1 MAFARETD
9 MNARICILFSFSLL
23 TVLAAPFIGYDII
36 SPAEIIGGD
45 DASVFWLLRV
55 PRTVMAFLTGAAL
68 SLCGTIF
75 QATFRNPLAT
85 PYTLGIASG
94 ASLGTAVFY
103 ILSVHF
109 VGGSVLFSFL
119 GAVLSAGIVLLAG
132 SCGSSILLAGVAL
145 NFTFSAIVVF
155 IQYIS
160 SFANSLRLIR
170 FMLGG
175 LETASVASLT
185 ITLPI
190 VILFF
195 IIVMTY
201 RRELD
206 IISQGDEFALSRG
219 VNLNTVKLIFYI
231 VTSLVLGVVVSI
243 AGPIGFVGMM
253 APHIMRLL
261 IGTSH
266 MKLVPV
272 AFAFG
277 GAFLTR
283 CDTFARIV
291 IFPAEIPVG
300 AITAMLGGPFFIFLL
315 IKNKR
320 SAVI

>member
-1 MAFARETD
+1 
-9 MNARICILFSFSLL
+9 MNIRIAVLLSVSLL
-23 TVLAAPFIGYDII
+23 VLLSAPFIGHEII
-36 SPAEIIGGD
+36 SPVEISAGS
-45 DASVFWLLRV
+45 DAGVFWLIRV
-55 PRTVMAFLTGAAL
+55 PRVAMAFLTGAAL
-68 SLCGTIF
+68 SVCGTIF
-75 QATFRNPLAT
+75 QAMFRNPLAT

-94 ASLGTAVFY
+94 ASLGAAVFY
-103 ILSVHF
+103 ILSIKF

-119 GAVLSAGIVLLAG
+119 GAVLSAGIVLFAG
-132 SCGSSILLAGVAL
+132 SYGSSILLAGVAL

-175 LETASVASLT
+175 LETASVTSLT
-185 ITLPI
+185 VTFPA
-190 VILFF
+190 VFLFF
-195 IIVMTY
+195 FIVMAY

-231 VTSLVLGVVVSI
+231 ITSLVLGVVVSI

-253 APHIMRLL
+253 APHITRLL

-266 MKLVPV
+266 MRLVPV
-272 AFAFG
+272 AFVFG
-277 GAFLTR
+277 GAFLTI

-300 AITAMLGGPFFIFLL
+300 AVTAMLGGPFFIFLL